1 MKHFENVWVEA
12 ERISS
17 ELYNE
22 GDDVNNSACEIEENA
37 RQLQYQVEEA
47 LEEEPNVEIMT
58 ELVGEL
64 LFHLTRVC
72 KEFNINSWTALE
84 RATNDAKIDLYDED

>member
-1 MKHFENVWVEA
+1 MKHFEDVWVEA

-22 GDDVNNSACEIEENA
+22 EDDANNSAYVIEENA

-47 LEEEPNVEIMT
+47 PNVEIMT

-64 LFHLTRVC
+64 LFRLTRVC

-84 RATNDAKIDLYDED
+84 KATNDAKIDLYDED